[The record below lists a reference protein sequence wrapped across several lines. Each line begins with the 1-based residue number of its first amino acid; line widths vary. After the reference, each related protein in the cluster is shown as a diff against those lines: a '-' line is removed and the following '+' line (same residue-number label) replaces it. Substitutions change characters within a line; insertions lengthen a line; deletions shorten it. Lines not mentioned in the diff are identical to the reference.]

1 MENINPEAP
10 ENSFDSREED
20 ELIEEVYSPNNPPWN
35 SGVALLLWL
44 ASVALIVFVPAAFLI
59 PYLLSQKIDLSNQQ
73 QLVDFAQND
82 VTSIMVQIGAIIP
95 AHIITLVLAWFIV
108 TRFNT
113 YSFKEMLGTKWG
125 GFKWWHAILL
135 FFGVLAL
142 GLATTSI
149 FGQQDNEL
157 LRLLRSSRYVVFLV
171 AFMATFSAPIVEEVV
186 YRGVLYSAFQR
197 TFGVV
202 FAIIL
207 VTFVFA
213 LVHFPQYWGD
223 YSTLITLTFLS
234 LVITLIRVKTDNLL
248 PCIAFHFL
256 INGIQSLVLVFQPY
270 LPESLDATKP
280 AEAAFF
286 LVQSIF
292 KHLA

>member
-1 MENINPEAP
+1 MI
-10 ENSFDSREED
+10 S
-20 ELIEEVYSPNNPPWN
+20 
-35 SGVALLLWL
+35 
-44 ASVALIVFVPAAFLI
+44 
-59 PYLLSQKIDLSNQQ
+59 YLLSQKIDLSNQQ

-95 AHIITLVLAWFIV
+95 AHIITLVLAWIIV

-113 YSFKEMLGTKWG
+113 YSFKEMLGAKWG
-125 GFKWWHAILL
+125 GFKWWHAFLL
-135 FFGVLAL
+135 LLGVFSL
-142 GLATTSI
+142 GLATNTI

-171 AFMATFSAPIVEEVV
+171 AFMATFSAPIVEEIV

-197 TFGVV
+197 TFGVL
-202 FAIIL
+202 FAIIM

-280 AEAAFF
+280 AEAAFVV
-286 LVQSIF
+286 VQTIF
-292 KHLA
+292 TYLA